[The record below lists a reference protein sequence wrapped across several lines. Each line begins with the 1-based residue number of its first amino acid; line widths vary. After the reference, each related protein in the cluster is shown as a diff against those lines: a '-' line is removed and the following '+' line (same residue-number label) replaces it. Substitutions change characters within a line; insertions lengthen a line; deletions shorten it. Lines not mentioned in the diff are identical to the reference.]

1 MGKIQKTLNKAT
13 CEKLAVEATKKELR
27 QSVHLARNS
36 ALTEV
41 LVLCIVSVYDY
52 LYK

>member
-1 MGKIQKTLNKAT
+1 MGMIQKILNKAT
-13 CEKLAVEATKKELR
+13 CEKLAVEATGKELIK
-27 QSVHLARNS
+27 SVRLGGNS